1 MGLKDLSVY
10 ISEITAIAN
19 KKNISSRVDSQMQEL
34 IKDYLITFT
43 AIKLTLDPVGSTVR
57 YEMMKLFTG
66 SL

>member
-66 SL
+66 SV